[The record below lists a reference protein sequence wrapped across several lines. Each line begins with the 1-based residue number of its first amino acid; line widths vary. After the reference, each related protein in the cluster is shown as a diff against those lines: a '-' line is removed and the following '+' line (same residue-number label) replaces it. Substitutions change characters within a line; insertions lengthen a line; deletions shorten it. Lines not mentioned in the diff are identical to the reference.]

1 MVSLAKL
8 PDMDLALME
17 AHAEEAARLLRSLAN
32 PNRLLVLCLLTA
44 GEMSVSEL
52 NAALP
57 LSQSALSQHLAVL
70 REEGLVATRR
80 DAQTIFYRVPAG
92 PALEVLALLHGIYC
106 GPESGKRGKK

>member
-1 MVSLAKL
+1 MVLVAKL

-17 AHAEEAARLLRSLAN
+17 AHAEEAARLLRSLGN

-80 DAQTIFYRVPAG
+80 EAQTIFYRVPPG

-106 GPESGKRGKK
+106 GPETGKRGKK